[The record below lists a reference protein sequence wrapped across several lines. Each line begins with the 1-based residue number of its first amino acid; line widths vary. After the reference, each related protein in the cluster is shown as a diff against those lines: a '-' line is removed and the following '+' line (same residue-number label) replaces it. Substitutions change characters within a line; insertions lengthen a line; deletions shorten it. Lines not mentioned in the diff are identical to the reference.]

1 MTEREIDAIRGEAL
15 DRVDRSER
23 HYRLAFFG
31 AVVVEAV
38 FLAAFLLLADFT
50 NRTQVL
56 LLLATCALYT
66 LLALGLIAVGVH
78 ISRNTTR
85 VLAAIQLSVGSQER
99 RPHL

>member
-1 MTEREIDAIRGEAL
+1 MTERNIDTIRGEAL

-31 AVVVEAV
+31 AVVVEAA
-38 FLAAFLLLADFT
+38 FLVTFLLLADFT

-56 LLLATCALYT
+56 LLLATCAVYT
-66 LLALGLIAVGVH
+66 LLALGLVAVGVH
-78 ISRNTTR
+78 INRNTTR
-85 VLAAIQLSVGSQER
+85 VLTAIQLAAGGQER